1 MSQHGL
7 LPDQKKWENITRLLD
22 DDNLAVRDAL
32 LREFNQNPDESLIF
46 LKDIVG
52 RPDNILVKHAQDF
65 IKQLGWVDGVGDFF
79 NFIRSLRYELES
91 GWFLLD
97 RTIFPNFD
105 ISSST
110 LFLDQM
116 ADRTKELLVPPQ
128 NAREI
133 CSTLNRVFFH
143 EYNFRAAGKDFS
155 NPENSFLHKVIAR
168 KKGLPITL
176 CVLYLLVSR
185 RIGFDLEPIGIPGRF
200 MLGCFSEKI
209 PFYIDVWSGGK
220 FYEVE
225 QMESFLGNFSS
236 DESGSYLLP
245 VTVGETLTR
254 GCRNLVQQYI
264 KSGDSKKSELFQSF
278 VDEFEKVHRK
288 EANA

>member
-1 MSQHGL
+1 MRGL
-7 LPDQKKWENITRLLD
+7 ILYEPTWTIARPKKWENITRLLD
-22 DDNLAVRDAL
+22 DDNQAVRDAL
-32 LREFNQNPDESLIF
+32 LKEFNQNPDESLIF

-155 NPENSFLHKVIAR
+155 NPENSFLHKVIAKR
-168 KKGLPITL
+168 KAYPLLFAFFI
-176 CVLYLLVSR
+176 CLYLV
-185 RIGFDLEPIGIPGRF
+185 G
-200 MLGCFSEKI
+200 LGLI
-209 PFYIDVWSGGK
+209 
-220 FYEVE
+220 
-225 QMESFLGNFSS
+225 LN
-236 DESGSYLLP
+236 
-245 VTVGETLTR
+245 R
-254 GCRNLVQQYI
+254 
-264 KSGDSKKSELFQSF
+264 
-278 VDEFEKVHRK
+278 
-288 EANA
+288 

>member
-22 DDNLAVRDAL
+22 DDNQAVRDAL
-32 LREFNQNPDESLIF
+32 LKEFNQNPDESLIF

-133 CSTLNRVFFH
+133 CSTLNRVFF
-143 EYNFRAAGKDFS
+143 
-155 NPENSFLHKVIAR
+155 
-168 KKGLPITL
+168 
-176 CVLYLLVSR
+176 SR
-185 RIGFDLEPIGIPGRF
+185 I
-200 MLGCFSEKI
+200 
-209 PFYIDVWSGGK
+209 
-220 FYEVE
+220 
-225 QMESFLGNFSS
+225 
-236 DESGSYLLP
+236 
-245 VTVGETLTR
+245 
-254 GCRNLVQQYI
+254 
-264 KSGDSKKSELFQSF
+264 
-278 VDEFEKVHRK
+278 
-288 EANA
+288 

>member
-1 MSQHGL
+1 
-7 LPDQKKWENITRLLD
+7 
-22 DDNLAVRDAL
+22 
-32 LREFNQNPDESLIF
+32 
-46 LKDIVG
+46 
-52 RPDNILVKHAQDF
+52 
-65 IKQLGWVDGVGDFF
+65 
-79 NFIRSLRYELES
+79 
-91 GWFLLD
+91 
-97 RTIFPNFD
+97 
-105 ISSST
+105 
-110 LFLDQM
+110 M

-209 PFYIDVWSGGK
+209 PFYIDIWSGGK

-264 KSGDSKKSELFQSF
+264 KSGDSKNLNCFKVLLMNLKKFIVKKQMHEPSNKVKRCKTTFTKSGWISCIRISNKSF
-278 VDEFEKVHRK
+278 HKSSTS
-288 EANA
+288 